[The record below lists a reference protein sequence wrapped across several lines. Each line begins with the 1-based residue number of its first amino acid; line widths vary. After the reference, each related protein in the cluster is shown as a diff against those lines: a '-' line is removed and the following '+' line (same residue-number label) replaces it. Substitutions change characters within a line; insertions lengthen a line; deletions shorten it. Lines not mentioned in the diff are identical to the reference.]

1 MIEVKSIE
9 RIMAELQAIQMKL
22 HPLMRDYSPYS
33 PNTVINEAIA
43 IQLHIL
49 QKLIAE
55 KEKELNVLTA
65 TGAALDALVKDR
77 LPFGRDPGT
86 EARGT
91 VKFSCI
97 VTPSRDITIPKGTQV
112 GAYDTD
118 GNMYLFETTQDAV
131 LEAGMDH
138 VYVDVVA
145 VETGAKYNV
154 AAGAVRLIMTP
165 VTGIDAV
172 VNEYAMQGGTDQ
184 EDDESLRQR
193 YIYAPMA
200 TSRATVQLVKEH
212 LEALTD
218 SGGNRIVR
226 EAGVRPIGLGDVTI
240 TVDPVNGPLDDVD
253 AICDEIRKNIAAGIT
268 ACGVKTA
275 ILKPL
280 YQAYALDD
288 SAGGYIWVRCT
299 EPLLNNTTLE
309 LTYTDTLG
317 AQRTATA
324 YITAPVPTGHCVKA
338 TLETDETLA
347 MVVTASSYDGDG
359 SFDVI
364 IGLGEYPFLYTTAEL
379 VPVSVYLKVRA
390 FSGATSSLRAQLE
403 NSIQSLLGDYRI
415 GERLEYSDVLQ
426 AVFVDY
432 ETKKPIE
439 GIDEVASLNVTIKD
453 TTLYSV
459 GQGYELEADERVIAG
474 PVNVEMS

>member
-1 MIEVKSIE
+1 MKSIE
-9 RIMAELQAIQMKL
+9 RIKAELQAIQMKL
-22 HPLMRDYSPYS
+22 HPLMRDYSQYS
-33 PNTVINEAIA
+33 PNTVINESIA

-77 LPFGRDPGT
+77 LPFGRDQGT
-86 EARGT
+86 KARGT

-97 VTPSRDITIPKGTQV
+97 VPPTRDITIPKGTQV
-112 GAYDTD
+112 GAYDAD
-118 GNMYLFETTQDAV
+118 GNMYLFETAQDAV

-138 VYVDVVA
+138 VYVDIVA
-145 VETGAKYNV
+145 VEEGAKYNV
-154 AAGAVRLIMTP
+154 AAGSITLILTP
-165 VTGIDAV
+165 VSGIDAV
-172 VNEYAMQGGTDQ
+172 TNEYDMAGGTDQ

-193 YIYAPMA
+193 YIYAPIA
-200 TSRATVQLVKEH
+200 TGRATVQLVKEH

-218 SGGNRIVR
+218 SDGNRLVR
-226 EAGVRPIGLGDVTI
+226 EAGVQPIGLGDVTI

-253 AICDEIRKNIAAGIT
+253 AICNEIKKNIAAGIT

-299 EPLLNNTTLE
+299 EPLLNNVTLS

-317 AQRTATA
+317 AERTATVN
-324 YITAPVPTGHCVKA
+324 IPAPVPTGYCVKA
-338 TLETDETLA
+338 TLESSETLA
-347 MVVTASSYDGDG
+347 KVVTASSYDGEG
-359 SFDVI
+359 SFDVL
-364 IGLGEYPFLYTTAEL
+364 IGLGDYPFLYTTAEL

-390 FSGATSSLRAQLE
+390 FSGATSALRSQLE

-432 ETKKPIE
+432 ETKTPIT
-439 GIDEVASLNVTIKD
+439 GIDEVISLNVTIKD

-459 GQGYELEADERVIAG
+459 GQSYGLEADERVIAG
-474 PVNVEMS
+474 PVNVEIT